1 MLCDICNKR
10 KAKIYYTE
18 IINGEKREQ
27 HVCEECAAEFTN
39 FIGKSPLGNMSL
51 GNILSG
57 ILGNYAKGVS
67 EKQGTETVCECCGM
81 TMREFLAGGK
91 FGCAGCYKAFRTA
104 YADRLRVIQG
114 ADVHLGKCP
123 QSFKP
128 EEENKEPSVKP
139 VSKDLSEAK
148 IQGGA
153 GEFIDRI
160 EKIPMKK
167 APVKK
172 KAPAGKKVSKESELQ
187 TKLSEAIAAEEYEE
201 AARLRDEIR
210 ALKKQS

>member
-81 TMREFLAGGK
+81 TMREFLSGGK
-91 FGCAGCYKAFRTA
+91 FGCAGCYKAFSTA

-128 EEENKEPSVKP
+128 DEENKEPS
-139 VSKDLSEAK
+139 
-148 IQGGA
+148 
-153 GEFIDRI
+153 
-160 EKIPMKK
+160 
-167 APVKK
+167 VKK

-187 TKLSEAIAAEEYEE
+187 AKLLEAIAAEEYEE